1 MPKFPYF
8 AEIILAYLF
17 GNSNPQNLQFL
28 QRRIFVNQ
36 NQLQRLFSLL
46 AVGGF
51 LFFGGK
57 YIFPLIF
64 PFLLGFLL
72 AYMAEPGVRRL
83 EKRLSRGVAAAVSVS
98 FLLVIIFL
106 VFAVLGG
113 LLVRGL
119 KNLPDLEAAARDSSR
134 TLERFL
140 LGLAARSPA
149 GLRNI
154 LSRGVLG
161 LFDDGGSLWEMGF
174 HQLPRMLTGV
184 LSHLPGGAIALCT
197 AVVSAYLISGR
208 MPKLVSMVPERWKSR
223 LLPTL
228 RNIRTAVGGWLKA
241 QGKLAGL
248 TFLLCCG
255 GFFLLG
261 IPYAPVWAAVV
272 ALVDA
277 VPLLGSGLVLVPWSL
292 VSFLQGDSGKGVGLL
307 VTFGAAFLLRT
318 VLEPRLVG
326 RQMGLDPLVTLA
338 ALYLGYQLGGFWGM
352 ILSPILAV
360 TAMELTK

>member
-1 MPKFPYF
+1 M
-8 AEIILAYLF
+8 
-17 GNSNPQNLQFL
+17 
-28 QRRIFVNQ
+28 NQ
-36 NQLQRLFSLL
+36 SQLRRLFSLL

-51 LFFGGK
+51 LFLTGK
-57 YIFPLIF
+57 YIFPLVF

-83 EKRLSRGVAAAVSVS
+83 EKKLPRGVAAAIGVG
-98 FLLVIIFL
+98 FLLILIFF

-119 KNLPDLEAAARDSSR
+119 GRFSAALPDLETAAQESSR
-134 TLERFL
+134 TLEDFL
-140 LGLAARSPA
+140 LGLAGRAPE
-149 GLRNI
+149 GLRGF
-154 LSRGVLG
+154 LTRGVLE
-161 LFDDGGSLWEMGF
+161 LFEGGGSLWELGF
-174 HQLPRMLTGV
+174 DQLPRMLSGI

-197 AVVSAYLISGR
+197 AVVSAFLISAR
-208 MPKLVSMVPERWKSR
+208 MPKLTALMPQSWAQK

-228 RNIRTAVGGWLKA
+228 KNIRIAVGGWLKA

-261 IPYAPVWAAVV
+261 IPFAPVWAAVV

-277 VPLLGSGLVLVPWSL
+277 VPLLGSGLILVPWS
-292 VSFLQGDSGKGVGLL
+292 VVRFLQGDSGKGIGLL

-326 RQMGLDPLVTLA
+326 KQMGLDPLVTLI
-338 ALYLGYQLGGFWGM
+338 ALYLGFQLGGFWGL

-360 TAMELTK
+360 TTMELTKSIR